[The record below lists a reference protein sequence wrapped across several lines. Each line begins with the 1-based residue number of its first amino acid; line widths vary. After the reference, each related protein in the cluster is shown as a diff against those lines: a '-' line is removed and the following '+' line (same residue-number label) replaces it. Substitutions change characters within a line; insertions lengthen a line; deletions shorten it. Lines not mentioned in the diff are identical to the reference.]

1 MYANPVITPKT
12 LNKVPPTIM
21 SKQKQQVETRGTF
34 LKKNFFVKQ
43 KNVRSTDKTIL
54 KKLKVL
60 DTPLDI

>member
-1 MYANPVITPKT
+1 
-12 LNKVPPTIM
+12 M

-34 LKKNFFVKQ
+34 LKKKVFVKH